1 MTKSERFEPIRAVAS
16 NSAQALSAAVGE
28 AGRRV
33 AEIERQIAQLQTYRD
48 DYVRNSADAGGTM
61 DTVRFQNYRSFL
73 ERLGEALRAQAQ
85 ALAAAR
91 AEYDRRHAVWRE
103 KRIEAESLGRA
114 VDRFRQEEQRAAD
127 RGEQREADEAAL
139 RMSLAGRQP
148 PGT

>member
-16 NSAQALSAAVGE
+16 NSAQALSAGVGE

-33 AEIERQIAQLQTYRD
+33 AEIERQIEQLQTYRD
-48 DYVRNSADAGGTM
+48 DYLRHAADAGETM

-73 ERLGEALRAQAQ
+73 ERLGEALHAQGQ

-91 AEYDRRHAVWRE
+91 AEYDRRHTLWRE

-114 VDRFRQEEQRAAD
+114 VDRFRQEERRAED

-139 RMSLAGRQP
+139 RIALAGRQP